1 MLSGLDQFSSQ
12 IDFRTDKKCF
22 VPTFLEDYSYGEKE
36 KNFFFSEPR
45 HKIFPGERSRQVH
58 RGQRRALEG
67 QPTAQ
72 GLAQASGT
80 RNVLV
85 I

>member
-1 MLSGLDQFSSQ
+1 MGK
-12 IDFRTDKKCF
+12 RKK
-22 VPTFLEDYSYGEKE
+22 V
-36 KNFFFSEPR
+36 FFFLNLN
-45 HKIFPGERSRQVH
+45 KIFPGERSRQVH

-80 RNVLV
+80 LNVLV